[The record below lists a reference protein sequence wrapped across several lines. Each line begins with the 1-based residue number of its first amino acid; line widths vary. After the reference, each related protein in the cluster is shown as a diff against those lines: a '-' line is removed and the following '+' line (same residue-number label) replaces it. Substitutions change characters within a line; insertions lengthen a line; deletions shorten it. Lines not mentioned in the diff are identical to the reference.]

1 MISKPP
7 CERLFY
13 LILDKIFSMLIHT
26 NAIVI
31 SALKYAEADLIVK
44 CYTQKTGLKSYM
56 LRGILKS
63 KRGKFK
69 ASLFQPLTQLEL
81 EAKHKDKGGLEYL
94 QEAKIFIPYKTLHTQ
109 VVKSAM
115 VLFIS
120 EILRNSIQEEEQ
132 NESLYEYLENSL
144 NWLDNNQN
152 IANFHLLFLL
162 KLTSYLGFYP
172 DDENM
177 EFNYFN
183 LLEGVFC
190 DSKVNDYCI
199 KGTNLTLLKQLLGT
213 NFDELNLLKLNQIH
227 RSNFLGML
235 LDYYQLHIDAFKK
248 PKSLSVLNE
257 IFN

>member
-1 MISKPP
+1 
-7 CERLFY
+7 
-13 LILDKIFSMLIHT
+13 MLVHT

-94 QEAKIFIPYKTLHTQ
+94 QEAKILIPYKTLHTQ

-183 LLEGVFC
+183 LLEGIFC

-199 KGTNLTLLKQLLGT
+199 EGTNLTLLKQLLGT

-235 LDYYQLHIDAFKK
+235 LDYYQLHIDTFKK